1 MLAHDAAGVA
11 QDGCRFAQIALASCL
26 RPSPLLVRAAPRP
39 SIASLFDEL
48 LVFDT
53 SVRC

>member
-53 SVRC
+53 SVQC